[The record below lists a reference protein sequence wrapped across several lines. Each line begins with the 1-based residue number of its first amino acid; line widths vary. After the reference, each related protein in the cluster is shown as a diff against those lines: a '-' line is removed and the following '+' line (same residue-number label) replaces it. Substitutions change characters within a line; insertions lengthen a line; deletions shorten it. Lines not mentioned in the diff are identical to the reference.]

1 MVSSDMKQ
9 ILINGKRQEVE
20 EGASLLV
27 VLLNNG
33 QNTQRLSVSGANRCG
48 ICGMGIC
55 FECRVT
61 VDGKVVRACQ
71 TGCHEGMEVW
81 TDAR

>member
-1 MVSSDMKQ
+1 MKQ
-9 ILINGKRQEVE
+9 ILINGKPQEIE

-33 QNTQRLSVSGANRCG
+33 LSAQRLSVSGAHRGG

-61 VDGKVVRACQ
+61 VDGKVGRACQ
-71 TGCHEGMEVW
+71 TGCREGMEVW
-81 TDAR
+81 VDAR

>member
-1 MVSSDMKQ
+1 MKQ
-9 ILINGKRQEVE
+9 ILINGSRQEIE

-27 VLLNNG
+27 VLLNKG
-33 QNTQRLSVSGANRCG
+33 FSAQRLSVSGAHRSG

-71 TGCHEGMEVW
+71 TLCRERMEVW

>member
-1 MVSSDMKQ
+1 MKQ
-9 ILINGKRQEVE
+9 ILINGNPYEIE
-20 EGASLLV
+20 EGVSLLV

-33 QNTQRLSVSGANRCG
+33 HSTQRLSMSGANRCG

-71 TGCHEGMEVW
+71 TACREGMEVS

>member
-1 MVSSDMKQ
+1 MKQ
-9 ILINGKRQEVE
+9 ILINGSPLEIE

-33 QNTQRLSVSGANRCG
+33 FPTQRLSVSGAHRPG

-71 TGCHEGMEVW
+71 TVCHEGMEVW

>member
-1 MVSSDMKQ
+1 MKQ
-9 ILINGKRQEVE
+9 ILINGKPQEIE
-20 EGASLLV
+20 EDASLLV
-27 VLLNNG
+27 ALLNNG
-33 QNTQRLSVSGANRCG
+33 LNAQRLSVSGANRSG

-71 TGCHEGMEVW
+71 TSCRNGMEVW
-81 TDAR
+81 LDAR

>member
-1 MVSSDMKQ
+1 MKQ
-9 ILINGKRQEVE
+9 ILINGNPQEIE

-33 QNTQRLSVSGANRCG
+33 FHAQRLSVSGAHRSG

-71 TGCHEGMEVW
+71 TVCREGMEVW
-81 TDAR
+81 TDAC

>member
-1 MVSSDMKQ
+1 MKQ
-9 ILINGKRQEVE
+9 ILINGSPQEVE

-27 VLLNNG
+27 VLLNKG
-33 QNTQRLSVSGANRCG
+33 FSAQRLSVSAAYRSG

-55 FECRVT
+55 FECRVS

-71 TGCHEGMEVW
+71 TVCCEGMEVW

>member
-1 MVSSDMKQ
+1 MKQ
-9 ILINGKRQEVE
+9 ILINGSLHEIE
-20 EGASLLV
+20 EGVTLLV
-27 VLLNNG
+27 ALLNKG
-33 QNTQRLSVSGANRCG
+33 FQVQRLSVSGAHRSG

-71 TGCHEGMEVW
+71 TLCREGMEVW
-81 TDAR
+81 ADAR

>member
-1 MVSSDMKQ
+1 MKQ
-9 ILINGKRQEVE
+9 ILINGKRQSVE

-27 VLLNNG
+27 VLLNHEI
-33 QNTQRLSVSGANRCG
+33 QSQRVSVSGAHRSG

-61 VDGKVVRACQ
+61 VDGKIVRACQ
-71 TGCHEGMEVW
+71 TGCREGMEVW

>member
-1 MVSSDMKQ
+1 MKQ
-9 ILINGKRQEVE
+9 ILINGKPQEIE

-33 QNTQRLSVSGANRCG
+33 QDTQRLSVSGANRSG

-71 TGCHEGMEVW
+71 TGCHQGMEIW

>member
-1 MVSSDMKQ
+1 MKQ
-9 ILINGKRQEVE
+9 ILINGKPQEIE

-33 QNTQRLSVSGANRCG
+33 QDTQRLSVSGAHRSG

-61 VDGKVVRACQ
+61 VDGKIVRACQ
-71 TGCHEGMEVW
+71 TVCREGMEVW

>member
-1 MVSSDMKQ
+1 MKQ
-9 ILINGKRQEVE
+9 ILINGKPERLE
-20 EGASLLV
+20 EETSLLV
-27 VLLNNG
+27 ALLNLG
-33 QNTQRLSVSGANRCG
+33 QHAQRLSVSGIPRSG

-71 TGCHEGMEVW
+71 TVCREGMEVW
-81 TDAR
+81 VDPR

>member
-1 MVSSDMKQ
+1 MKQ
-9 ILINGKRQEVE
+9 ILINGKPQEIE
-20 EGASLLV
+20 EGSSLLV

-33 QNTQRLSVSGANRCG
+33 WQAQRLSVSGANRSG

-61 VDGKVVRACQ
+61 VEGKVVRACQ
-71 TGCHEGMEVW
+71 TGCREGMEVW
-81 TDAR
+81 LDAR

>member
-1 MVSSDMKQ
+1 MIQ
-9 ILINGKRQEVE
+9 ILINGKPQTVDEDT
-20 EGASLLV
+20 SLLV

-33 QNTQRLSVSGANRCG
+33 LNAQRLSVSGANRSG

-71 TGCHEGMEVW
+71 TSCRNGMEVW
-81 TDAR
+81 LDAR

>member
-1 MVSSDMKQ
+1 MKQ
-9 ILINGKRQEVE
+9 IWINGKPQEIE
-20 EGASLLV
+20 EDASLLV

-33 QNTQRLSVSGANRCG
+33 QETQRISVSGANRGG

-71 TGCHEGMEVW
+71 TGCREGMEVW

>member
-1 MVSSDMKQ
+1 MKQ
-9 ILINGKRQEVE
+9 ILINGSLHEIE

-27 VLLNNG
+27 ALLNKG
-33 QNTQRLSVSGANRCG
+33 FQVQRLSVSDAHRSG

-71 TGCHEGMEVW
+71 TVCHEGMEVRN
-81 TDAR
+81 DAR

>member
-1 MVSSDMKQ
+1 MKQ
-9 ILINGKRQEVE
+9 ILINGKPQEIE

-33 QNTQRLSVSGANRCG
+33 LHAQRLSVSGTHRSG
-48 ICGMGIC
+48 ICGMGIW

-61 VDGKVVRACQ
+61 VDGKVGRACQ
-71 TGCHEGMEVW
+71 TGCREGMEVW
-81 TDAR
+81 VDAR

>member
-1 MVSSDMKQ
+1 MIR
-9 ILINGKRQEVE
+9 ILINGKPQEIE

-33 QNTQRLSVSGANRCG
+33 LHAQRLSVSGANRSG

-71 TGCHEGMEVW
+71 TGCHAGMEVW
-81 TDAR
+81 LDAC

>member
-1 MVSSDMKQ
+1 MKQ
-9 ILINGKRQEVE
+9 ILINGKPQQIE

-27 VLLNNG
+27 ALLNNG
-33 QNTQRLSVSGANRCG
+33 QDTQRLSVSGANRCG

-61 VDGKVVRACQ
+61 VDGKVVRACL

-81 TDAR
+81 TDAH

>member
-1 MVSSDMKQ
+1 MIQ
-9 ILINGKRQEVE
+9 ILINGNPQETE

-33 QNTQRLSVSGANRCG
+33 LPAQRLSVSGANRSG

-71 TGCHEGMEVW
+71 TGCREGMEVW
-81 TDAR
+81 LDAR

>member
-1 MVSSDMKQ
+1 MKQ
-9 ILINGKRQEVE
+9 ILINGNPAQVE

-27 VLLNNG
+27 VLLN
-33 QNTQRLSVSGANRCG
+33 QEWSTQRASVSGAHRSG

-55 FECRVT
+55 FECRVI

-71 TGCHEGMEVW
+71 TGCRDGMEVW
-81 TDAR
+81 LDAR

>member
-1 MVSSDMKQ
+1 MKQ
-9 ILINGKRQEVE
+9 ILINGKRQEIE

-33 QNTQRLSVSGANRCG
+33 LPAQRLSVSGAHRS
-48 ICGMGIC
+48 GIC

-71 TGCHEGMEVW
+71 TGCREGMEVW
-81 TDAR
+81 VDAG